1 MGLAGWCVVLLCCP
15 RVRHGVGRGLCCLV
29 LCSPR
34 LDMGGA
40 GCVVLPLVRLPVGLC
55 FPLLAMGSMG
65 VSGSVLCF
73 APHDEARDWM

>member
-1 MGLAGWCVVLLCCP
+1 MLSRALLTTIG
-15 RVRHGVGRGLCCLV
+15 HGV
-29 LCSPR
+29 
-34 LDMGGA
+34 DMGGA

-73 APHDEARDWM
+73 APHEEARDWI